1 MYRGVG
7 LKLNKIVPIA
17 FAILVGVTMFQN
29 CGRMSSLKNDA
40 SSESPQYG
48 GNGSGY
54 DGKVFVHL
62 NDQAPCADGGLFDAR
77 LEGRG
82 GRIFLTR
89 QNCTDIPQA
98 LQTAVQ
104 IETTPLSPTVVIY
117 EGRVYHERI
126 LLIDDSAAGLDNT
139 RFLGGN
145 GFTVDQNG
153 VLNGTVGVLARYK
166 PDGTPDW
173 MKTSP
178 ELTASIKNFGTM
190 PSGDIVMVTTRLD
203 NTAGIFKL
211 NGQGVPQWARAVA
224 RSSNY
229 NASYWFSSV
238 ASDAAK
244 NIYLAGGLEDATS
257 KSSGVFVM
265 KLDPNGA
272 LLWTRTILP
281 AVGTPPTAGP
291 HSQSSAVTVVSATGI
306 FVKGNLKG
314 IPVVARLNEIG
325 EYYWLKTYPGFKSGF
340 GAVHRPN
347 HTTAL
352 SLNDTSTSLIVEVDA
367 LGNEVSARR
376 LTPPAGFTTAF
387 LGYLLL
393 SPDGTT
399 TAAGYIGTTTRRSG
413 IVLVRDAN
421 NVIKSQW
428 QISIGIYSPVEFP
441 KLGPDGIVWAE
452 AHVPFAA
459 GGLLTSIML
468 RFDPAAPAPTCAF
481 CSVPSL
487 QLTPEA
493 APSSTTQGSLFS
505 DQFLTITPTTNPV
518 FTDIA
523 PGTFAY

>member
-1 MYRGVG
+1 M
-7 LKLNKIVPIA
+7 A
-17 FAILVGVTMFQN
+17 
-29 CGRMSSLKNDA
+29 SLKNDA

-89 QNCTDIPQA
+89 LNCADIPVA
-98 LQTAVQ
+98 LQAAVQ
-104 IETTPLSPTVVIY
+104 VETTLLSPTVVIF
-117 EGRVYHERI
+117 EGRVYLERI
-126 LLIDDSAAGLDNT
+126 LVIDDSVAGLDNT
-139 RFLGGN
+139 RFVGGN

-153 VLNGTVGVLARYK
+153 GLNGTVGVLARYK

-178 ELTASIKNFGTM
+178 ELTASIKNFGAL
-190 PSGDIVMVTTRLD
+190 PSGDILMVTTRLD

-211 NGQGVPQWARAVA
+211 NAQGVPQWARVVA
-224 RSSNY
+224 RGGNY
-229 NASYWFSSV
+229 DAGYWFSSV
-238 ASDAAK
+238 ASDSAN
-244 NIYLAGGLEDATS
+244 NIYLSGGLEDSSS
-257 KSSGVFVM
+257 KSAGVFVM
-265 KLDPNGA
+265 KLDPNGT

-281 AVGTPPTAGP
+281 SAGLVPTAGP

-314 IPVVARLNEIG
+314 VPVVARLNETG

-347 HTTAL
+347 HTTVL
-352 SLNDTSTSLIVEVDA
+352 SLNDTSTSLLLEVDA

-376 LTPPAGFTTAF
+376 LTAPAGFTTAF

-399 TAAGYIGTTTRRSG
+399 TAAGYIGNDSRRSG
-413 IVLVRDAN
+413 IVLVRDGSD
-421 NVIKSQW
+421 VVKSQW

-441 KLGPDGIVWAE
+441 KLGPDGIVWAQ
-452 AHVPFAA
+452 ARVPFAA
-459 GGLLTSIML
+459 GGLLTSVML
-468 RFDPAAPAPTCAF
+468 RFDPAAPAPNCAF
-481 CSVPSL
+481 CSVPNL
-487 QLTPEA
+487 QLTAVA
-493 APSSTTQGSLFS
+493 APSSSTQGSLFS
-505 DQFLTITPTTNPV
+505 DQFLTIAPTTNPV
-518 FTDIA
+518 LSDVT